1 MKKQAGFSLLGF
13 TTLLIFIVM
22 TALLAFKLV
31 PPYID
36 NRKIINAM
44 EQLATDSANAIKSKR
59 QLVQAMNDILYI
71 DYTHDVTDFNK
82 ALSVKRHDQ
91 VTDLNVNYEVVVPI
105 IYNTSALFYFKNQV
119 IIDRQQ

>member
-44 EQLATDSANAIKSKR
+44 EQLATDSANAIKSKG
-59 QLVQAMNDILYI
+59 QLVQAMNDILYT
-71 DYTHDVTDFNK
+71 DYAHDAIDFNK
-82 ALSVKRHDQ
+82 VLSVKRYDKT
-91 VTDLNVNYEVVVPI
+91 TDLNVNYEVLVPI
-105 IYNTSALFYFKNQV
+105 FYNISTQFYFKNQV
-119 IIDRQQ
+119 IIDK